1 MGGIIGLCLL
11 LQPSTAP
18 RIHSIIAISSAL
30 FYHDRCPSADQ
41 PTLTHHGYQSTA
53 TNHPRQPFISVSLAD
68 SAWTRLPLSSFR
80 HLEPLAYLEPAI
92 SFLDVP
98 TSTTLYSY
106 LSLFPGLVHYP
117 SNAHPTVIQDLLRNG
132 FHRLP
137 MKVGSPSSSSMRAW
151 LAQA

>member
-1 MGGIIGLCLL
+1 MDISPP
-11 LQPSTAP
+11 PSTTP
-18 RIHSIIAISSAL
+18 DSHSSQSPSLTQHGHACLSA
-30 FYHDRCPSADQ
+30 
-41 PTLTHHGYQSTA
+41 
-53 TNHPRQPFISVSLAD
+53 
-68 SAWTRLPLSSFR
+68 SSFR